1 MRPNVALTIA
11 LTLTLAACASEPT
24 DPGASPHIS
33 PTMTASVASKQ
44 DIGTQPLTGTC
55 VSQDAQ
61 LPVLTFPFLNQVIT
75 GTCQFSHLGKAD
87 MHLVQRVNVTNGAQ
101 TGQVTFTAANGDE
114 LRANASGGSTPTGP
128 NTLTFFG
135 VTTIS
140 GGTARFTNATG
151 VLQLTGTL
159 SFAQTTGVGIG
170 TASSTYVGR
179 ISYDAS
185 DRSLP

>member
-1 MRPNVALTIA
+1 MRPTLTLTIA
-11 LTLTLAACASEPT
+11 LTVSLAACASEPIVPT
-24 DPGASPHIS
+24 EALSGS
-33 PTMTASVASKQ
+33 PTIGAALASKQ
-44 DIGTQPLTGTC
+44 QVATVPLTGTC

-75 GTCQFSHLGKAD
+75 GTCQFSHLGRAD

-101 TGQVTFTAANGDE
+101 TGQVTFTAANGDT

-135 VTTIS
+135 VTTIT
-140 GGTARFTNATG
+140 GGTGRFANATG
-151 VLQLTGTL
+151 ELELTGAL
-159 SFAQTTGVGIG
+159 SFEQTMGIEIG
-170 TASSTYVGR
+170 TASSKYVGW